1 LIPKWGIFN
10 SIITAINT
18 NSADHND
25 TKLENQYEALCISKE
40 SDTERV
46 SVKIEAQPCKEN
58 KTNGN
63 AAVKNVRKCTK
74 SGIG

>member
-1 LIPKWGIFN
+1 M
-10 SIITAINT
+10 
-18 NSADHND
+18 
-25 TKLENQYEALCISKE
+25 KLSVFQKNQI
-40 SDTERV
+40 ERV